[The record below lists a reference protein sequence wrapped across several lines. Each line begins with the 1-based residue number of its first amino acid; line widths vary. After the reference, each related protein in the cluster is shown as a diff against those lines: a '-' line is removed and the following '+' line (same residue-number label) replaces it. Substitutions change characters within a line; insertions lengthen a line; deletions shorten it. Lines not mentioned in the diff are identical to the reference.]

1 MCTGG
6 YYLTSAYGAMSLL
19 RHFRE
24 EQAAEVLSSQTRNT
38 LHQWHRRRTDTL
50 RAAPSINDF
59 QVGATQS
66 PPVSEEPTA
75 ETNLLSLL
83 RSQNYLRVA
92 LQELDSGCTAKT
104 LKVAPY
110 ATAEE
115 VCQLCAQKFKVSQ
128 PENYGLFLVTEDSS
142 QQLAP
147 DTHPQ
152 KIKAELHSSAQ
163 VDHFHFVYRR
173 LSVGGVPTNL
183 NQLAESLDLEQNLA
197 LDTSLILEQSL
208 GLDLTETLGPG
219 LRLSLP
225 PAHLDSTLLSV

>member
-1 MCTGG
+1 MTN
-6 YYLTSAYGAMSLL
+6 
-19 RHFRE
+19 
-24 EQAAEVLSSQTRNT
+24 VLS
-38 LHQWHRRRTDTL
+38 L
-50 RAAPSINDF
+50 
-59 QVGATQS
+59 VC
-66 PPVSEEPTA
+66 
-75 ETNLLSLL
+75 
-83 RSQNYLRVA
+83 SQNYLRVA

-115 VCQLCAQKFKVSQ
+115 VCQLCAQKFKVSE
-128 PENYGLFLVTEDSS
+128 PEAYGLFLVMEDSS

-173 LSVGGVPTNL
+173 LNVGGASSGSTSDLPNL
-183 NQLAESLDLEQNLA
+183 NQLAESLVLEQNLV
-197 LDTSLILEQSL
+197 LDRSLILEQSL
-208 GLDLTETLGPG
+208 GLGLTENLGLDRGLVLDQNLGPG

>member
-1 MCTGG
+1 M
-6 YYLTSAYGAMSLL
+6 
-19 RHFRE
+19 
-24 EQAAEVLSSQTRNT
+24 
-38 LHQWHRRRTDTL
+38 
-50 RAAPSINDF
+50 
-59 QVGATQS
+59 
-66 PPVSEEPTA
+66 
-75 ETNLLSLL
+75 
-83 RSQNYLRVA
+83 A

-115 VCQLCAQKFKVSQ
+115 VCQLCALKFKVSE
-128 PENYGLFLVTEDSS
+128 PEAYGLFLVMEDSS

-173 LSVGGVPTNL
+173 LAVGGASPDSSSALPNL
-183 NQLAESLDLEQNLA
+183 NRLAESLA
-197 LDTSLILEQSL
+197 LEQSL
-208 GLDLTETLGPG
+208 GLGLTGNLDQSLGLTESLGLDRSLVLDQNLGPG

-225 PAHLDSTLLSV
+225 PAHLDNTLLSV

>member
-1 MCTGG
+1 M
-6 YYLTSAYGAMSLL
+6 
-19 RHFRE
+19 
-24 EQAAEVLSSQTRNT
+24 
-38 LHQWHRRRTDTL
+38 
-50 RAAPSINDF
+50 
-59 QVGATQS
+59 
-66 PPVSEEPTA
+66 
-75 ETNLLSLL
+75 
-83 RSQNYLRVA
+83 A

-115 VCQLCAQKFKVSQ
+115 VCQLCALKFKVSE
-128 PENYGLFLVTEDSS
+128 PESYGLFLVTEDGS

-163 VDHFHFVYRR
+163 VDQFHFVYRR
-173 LSVGGVPTNL
+173 LSVGGASTNL
-183 NQLAESLDLEQNLA
+183 NQLAEDLA
-197 LDTSLILEQSL
+197 LDRSLILEQS
-208 GLDLTETLGPG
+208 LDLTETLGPG